1 MEPTT
6 TDNGFDDSDL
16 FDEESAVS
24 PGTDFTEEAEV
35 EDAEL
40 QLQRMRAMRADLAQ
54 YLLGGGHLAVVKAPP
69 GSGKTHTLI
78 EVLSTLAAEGK
89 RVAVAAQTSQ
99 SVTLRLTVPNACCRK
114 GRWTT
119 ATCRA
124 SDRPTAPQSH
134 GLANSPEK
142 ALRSSDRALKTL

>member
-54 YLLGGGHLAVVKAPP
+54 YDLP
-69 GSGKTHTLI
+69 
-78 EVLSTLAAEGK
+78 AANE
-89 RVAVAAQTSQ
+89 Q
-99 SVTLRLTVPNACCRK
+99 SAGNA
-114 GRWTT
+114 
-119 ATCRA
+119 
-124 SDRPTAPQSH
+124 
-134 GLANSPEK
+134 
-142 ALRSSDRALKTL
+142 